1 MDNSGIDP
9 AMKSKGFWQA
19 VINYF
24 RDETGSTRGYDSIVT
39 NGEIRFAL
47 ELVDVLKSVCRIR
60 IGVRACLY
68 VGFALEHFE
77 GASQGGLDLND
88 KAVESVEETQEER
101 PIGHDRAKKKSFASS
116 RDGSSFVDFG
126 SRQILQH

>member
-1 MDNSGIDP
+1 MDNNGRDP

-39 NGEIRFAL
+39 NGEI
-47 ELVDVLKSVCRIR
+47 RIR

-101 PIGHDRAKKKSFASS
+101 PIGRDRAKKKSFASS
-116 RDGSSFVDFG
+116 RDGSSFVDF
-126 SRQILQH
+126 